1 MSEQNVQGDV
11 VDTRQEEWPAW
22 LDGLRAKLTAYVH
35 ADIDAR
41 LYLLVDTRG
50 YQNLHER
57 LKNETRLRHVSLW
70 KGIELEEYPE
80 ISPYLI
86 EFDAHVL
93 FGKDESGLS
102 MLRQLWCEAVDLY
115 ALTWIWS
122 PVSFEQID
130 AHLRRYVMY
139 ELSNGR
145 AYYLFFF
152 DNHVLPRLRQV
163 WSEKQAQEFIAPCL
177 EIGYRTRHLEAA
189 TWRNE
194 SRPAL
199 TRDVSPLSAEQ
210 HDGLL
215 QLGYADKLVL
225 KFRETMGT
233 SIDHLSDIELYE
245 QTLEQLER
253 SGRYRI
259 TGDESLSAYVMTG
272 LLIGPRF
279 DEHPVVQS
287 QLAAVMRK
295 EMDAAQAFETIDDAT
310 WDEIRAG

>member
-11 VDTRQEEWPAW
+11 VGTRQEEWPVW

-50 YQNLHER
+50 YQDLHER
-57 LKNETRLRHVSLW
+57 LRNETRLRHVSLW

-115 ALTWIWS
+115 ALTSIWS

-139 ELSNGR
+139 ELPNGR

-177 EIGYRTRHLEAA
+177 EIDIARAA
-189 TWRNE
+189 WKPQPGGMNR
-194 SRPAL
+194 
-199 TRDVSPLSAEQ
+199 
-210 HDGLL
+210 GL
-215 QLGYADKLVL
+215 
-225 KFRETMGT
+225 R
-233 SIDHLSDIELYE
+233 
-245 QTLEQLER
+245 
-253 SGRYRI
+253 
-259 TGDESLSAYVMTG
+259 
-272 LLIGPRF
+272 
-279 DEHPVVQS
+279 
-287 QLAAVMRK
+287 
-295 EMDAAQAFETIDDAT
+295 
-310 WDEIRAG
+310 

>member
-1 MSEQNVQGDV
+1 MNEQDIQEDV
-11 VDTRQEEWPAW
+11 VNARQEEWPAW
-22 LDGLRAKLTAYVH
+22 LSGLRAKLTAYVQ

-57 LKNETRLRHVSLW
+57 LANETRLRHVSLW

-86 EFDAHVL
+86 EFDPHVL
-93 FGKDESGLS
+93 FGNDEAGLR
-102 MLRQLWCEAVDLY
+102 MLEQLWCEAVDLY

-122 PVSFEQID
+122 PFSIEQVD

-139 ELSNGR
+139 ELPNGR

-163 WSEKQAQEFIAPCL
+163 WSEKQAREFIGPFV
-177 EIGYRTRHLEAA
+177 EMGYRTRRLEEA

-194 SRPAL
+194 LPPTL
-199 TRDVSPLSAEQ
+199 TRTVSPLSAEQ

-215 QLGYADKLVL
+215 QLGYADKLAL
-225 KFRETMGT
+225 KFRVTMGT
-233 SIDHLSDIELYE
+233 SLDHLSDIELYE

-279 DEHPVVQS
+279 DEHPAVQA

-295 EMDAAQAFETIDDAT
+295 EMDAAQAFEAIDDAT